1 MKWLRKSA
9 IRSGGII
16 LLVFIIGMFSV
27 YAFASYDT
35 AGNFFE
41 KNSMESLYGD
51 ADIISSEIES
61 MIGRYDVLVR
71 QMATNRDF
79 RMLASETL
87 SRETKREHPLYGRV
101 VEQLIDIKTIDESIE
116 LAYIASGKIDDIIA
130 DIYEH
135 DSPKVFDLEKRPG

>member
-41 KNSMESLYGD
+41 KSTMESLYGD
-51 ADIISSEIES
+51 ADIISS
-61 MIGRYDVLVR
+61 
-71 QMATNRDF
+71 
-79 RMLASETL
+79 
-87 SRETKREHPLYGRV
+87 
-101 VEQLIDIKTIDESIE
+101 
-116 LAYIASGKIDDIIA
+116 
-130 DIYEH
+130 
-135 DSPKVFDLEKRPG
+135 

>member
-16 LLVFIIGMFSV
+16 LLVFILGMFSV
-27 YAFASYDT
+27 YAFSSYDT

-41 KNSMESLYGD
+41 KSSMESLYGD

-87 SRETKREHPLYGRV
+87 SRETKREHPLMAGS
-101 VEQLIDIKTIDESIE
+101 LSSLSI
-116 LAYIASGKIDDIIA
+116 
-130 DIYEH
+130 
-135 DSPKVFDLEKRPG
+135 